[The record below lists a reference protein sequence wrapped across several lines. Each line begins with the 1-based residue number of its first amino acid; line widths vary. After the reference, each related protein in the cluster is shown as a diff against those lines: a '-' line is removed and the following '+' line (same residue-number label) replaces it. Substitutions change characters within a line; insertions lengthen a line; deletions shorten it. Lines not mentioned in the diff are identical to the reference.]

1 MSKSTSNNQSRN
13 SPMRLDR
20 GESDG
25 LWRLQSLLV
34 TLPLG
39 GLDVVKQIQPCGIHL
54 RHSHLIH
61 AAKELSKPRKYIK

>member
-1 MSKSTSNNQSRN
+1 
-13 SPMRLDR
+13 MRPDR

-39 GLDVVKQIQPCGIHL
+39 VVDVVKQVQPCGIHL
-54 RHSHLIH
+54 RHSHLIR
-61 AAKELSKPRKYIK
+61 AI